1 MYADIR
7 DCKNLYP
14 VRRKIFMNNDKERNK
29 IDKTTIND
37 IYIYI
42 NTHM

>member
-7 DCKNLYP
+7 DSKNLYP
-14 VRRKIFMNNDKERNK
+14 VRRKIFMKNDKERNK